1 MASVLRTCSGL
12 TDALT
17 TEFRRMRSCV
27 EVVLGHKLDP
37 WRVNL
42 SASVDPP
49 GVLTI
54 EYQGMNGMSISRQQ
68 S

>member
-1 MASVLRTCSGL
+1 MLRTCSGL